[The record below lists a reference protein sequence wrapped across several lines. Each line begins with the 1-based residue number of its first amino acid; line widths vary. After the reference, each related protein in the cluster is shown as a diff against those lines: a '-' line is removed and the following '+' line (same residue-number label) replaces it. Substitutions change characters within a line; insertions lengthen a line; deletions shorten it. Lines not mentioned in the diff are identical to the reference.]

1 MKRIILLAA
10 VALAMLGCGEK
21 QVVQAVVLEK
31 HLQTQTMYMGV
42 PAGKTIMIV
51 PSVPYRYFKLYLD
64 VIGTD
69 CIVEKEMS
77 IEDGVLLEVGDT
89 ITTTIRVK

>member
-10 VALAMLGCGEK
+10 VALVMLGCGEK

-42 PAGKTIMIV
+42 PAGKTIMVV

-64 VIGTD
+64 VIGID
-69 CIVEKEMS
+69 RIVEKEMS
-77 IEDGVLLEVGDT
+77 IEDGVLLEIGDT